1 MYLVYLQSAFAFLL
15 SFGEIN
21 IDTVVC
27 DVIPHPSLYFNHFR
41 TWLELHI
48 FHYFVLI
55 HKTLKLKVDVGG
67 VFFSHIGARIW
78 RSKEMSSFIMVSLDL
93 REIHGYLRHLSEERS
108 WAVSWIRWYV
118 RVLDRFVIVKC
129 IVRVLQELFS
139 LNHWQ
144 TFGSIPREAGTLSPN
159 RPSSASP
166 LVKQLHRRVL
176 LLTVKQKLG
185 CGSLVMSWSEIWTQ
199 PWNDCAK
206 PSDNL
211 GERTYAMRTVYI

>member
-1 MYLVYLQSAFAFLL
+1 MLGF
-15 SFGEIN
+15 
-21 IDTVVC
+21 C
-27 DVIPHPSLYFNHFR
+27 
-41 TWLELHI
+41 
-48 FHYFVLI
+48 FV
-55 HKTLKLKVDVGG
+55 
-67 VFFSHIGARIW
+67 FSHIGARIW

-93 REIHGYLRHLSEERS
+93 REIHGYLRHLNEERS

-118 RVLDRFVIVKC
+118 RVLDRFV
-129 IVRVLQELFS
+129 RELFS
-139 LNHWQ
+139 LDHWQ

-185 CGSLVMSWSEIWTQ
+185 CGSLVMSWSEIWSQ

-211 GERTYAMRTVYI
+211 GERTCAMHTVYI